1 MNRIGLLIAFLV
13 SALSAQASILFS
25 DGNNSLPGDENIFF
39 NNPSL
44 LLGPAQTIQG
54 ITQGGVVFTFTGSE
68 NLLGEG
74 GQARVEAED
83 GNLDS
88 LTVQAENG
96 TFTSLIFNPVFSG
109 VAGTATVTVTPTV
122 GAIQQYVLSV
132 SNGSNFLTITTDGGT
147 RIQSVSVFS
156 GVQLDRFQ
164 QFRVGGV
171 DATLNPEPAT
181 YTMVGAAFAGLA
193 LFSRF
198 RKRPG
203 AAAAAKNA

>member
-1 MNRIGLLIAFLV
+1 MNRIGLLIVLLV
-13 SALSAQASILFS
+13 TSFSAQASILFA

-39 NNPSL
+39 NDPSL
-44 LLGPAQTIQG
+44 LLGPSQTIQG

-83 GNLDS
+83 GSLDS
-88 LTVQAENG
+88 LTVEALNG
-96 TFTSLIFNPVFSG
+96 TFTSNPIFSG

-198 RKRPG
+198 RKR
-203 AAAAAKNA
+203 